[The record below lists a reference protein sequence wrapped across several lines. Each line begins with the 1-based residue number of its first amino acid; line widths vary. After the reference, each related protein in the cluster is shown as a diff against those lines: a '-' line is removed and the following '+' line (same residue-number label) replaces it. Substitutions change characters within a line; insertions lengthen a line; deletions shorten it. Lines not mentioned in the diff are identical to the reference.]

1 MPTPPTAVILAAGKL
16 SPSLAAAYGHT
27 SSAMLPVNGRPVIH
41 WSLSYL
47 KELGIT
53 KAVIGT
59 NPADD
64 RLRRFVRQVFS
75 SHFKLEFVEIATDR
89 GPGSTLLE
97 CLQADA
103 AQKEVMVVLGDTIFK
118 TPDAELLGSGE
129 DYVLTVDD
137 APEANRWCYAKINDE
152 GKILSL
158 ADKPE
163 ERPEDWPVL
172 IGVYEVADSS
182 LGRKNLEAQ
191 PEDNRL
197 EMRHFL
203 EPYLERGSMKAHT
216 AAEWLDCGNMD
227 LLIGSRRRLISARTF
242 NSLELDE
249 LRGTLTKRSR
259 NTAKFI
265 DEINF
270 YRLLPNDLQSFFPR
284 VLDWSIAPKDT
295 FLTLEY
301 YGYPT
306 LSELWAFE
314 EYEPKAWKAIFTRLR
329 DVMACFAEYK
339 LELPTDA
346 IQRFYWNKTYQ
357 RIESF
362 GRQTEWAQRLV
373 EAESLCVNGVWLKGW
388 PQLRDLVQERVAALA
403 ANCKPQIIHGDLCFP
418 NILYDPLSH
427 AFKLIDVRGSFA
439 GAGLYGDPRYDAAK
453 LLHSIHGGYD
463 FLIHDMFSVDL
474 DTGAVTLEQF
484 FPDTRPDVL
493 KIYQES
499 FGSDYALEEVRFI
512 EALLFLSM
520 CPLHND
526 HHQRQI
532 AMFAIG
538 LQLLNRL
545 LDHEDLH

>member
-1 MPTPPTAVILAAGKL
+1 MSAPTAVILAAGRL

-47 KELGIT
+47 KEIGVDR
-53 KAVIGT
+53 AVIGT
-59 NPADD
+59 NPGDD
-64 RLRRFVRQVFS
+64 RLRRFVTQVFS
-75 SHFKLEFVEIATDR
+75 SHFQLEFPEITTDR
-89 GPGSTLLE
+89 GPGATLLE
-97 CLQADA
+97 CLKA
-103 AQKEVMVVLGDTIFK
+103 ELVEEGVLVVLGDTIFK
-118 TPDAELLGSGE
+118 TPDAALLGSGQ
-129 DYVLTVDD
+129 DYVLTADG
-137 APEANRWCYAKINDE
+137 AAESNRWCFAEADAD

-158 ADKPE
+158 ADKPA

-172 IGVYEVADSS
+172 MGVYEVADATP
-182 LGRKNLEAQ
+182 GRAGLEAQ
-191 PEDNRL
+191 PADARL
-197 EMRHFL
+197 ELRHFL
-203 EPYLERGSMKAHT
+203 EPYIARGSLQALP

-259 NTAKFI
+259 NTHKFI
-265 DEINF
+265 DEINY
-270 YRLLPNDLQSFFPR
+270 YRLLPNNLASFFPR
-284 VLDWSIAPKDT
+284 VLDFSIAPEDT

-314 EYEPKAWKAIFTRLR
+314 EYEPAAWERIFSRLR
-329 DVMACFAEYK
+329 EVLACFAEYR
-339 LELPTDA
+339 LELPASDVA
-346 IQRFYWNKTYQ
+346 RFYWTKTLL
-357 RIESF
+357 RVEAF
-362 GRQTEWAQRLV
+362 ARQSEWAQRLV
-373 EAESLCVNGVWLKGW
+373 EAESISVNRKRLRGW
-388 PQLRDLVQERVAALA
+388 PQLVDSAQERVTALA
-403 ANCKPQIIHGDLCFP
+403 ANCRAQIIHGDLCFP

-463 FLIHDMFSVDL
+463 FLIHDMFRVEL
-474 DTGAVTLEQF
+474 DDDAVTLEQF
-484 FPDTRPDVL
+484 FPEIRPAVL
-493 KIYQES
+493 RTYRDCLGGD
-499 FGSDYALEEVRFI
+499 FALEEVRFI

-520 CPLHND
+520 CPLHHD